1 MEVQVELSKIIINEA
16 VDQQIIVLKE
26 LGGDRSFPI
35 VIGMTE
41 AMAIE
46 RRLKGIELP
55 RPMTHDLLASVIEQM
70 DGRIEKV
77 VISDLANGTFYALLH
92 VDVDGNELEI
102 DSRPSDAIALSA
114 GMDVRLFVD
123 EEIFQKT
130 QM

>member
-92 VDVDGNELEI
+92 VDVDGNKLEI

>member
-26 LGGDRSFPI
+26 LNGDRSFPI
-35 VIGMTE
+35 VIGMSE

-46 RRLKGIELP
+46 RRSKGTELT

-70 DGRIEKV
+70 EGKIEKV
-77 VISDLANGTFYALLH
+77 ALLH
-92 VDVDGNELEI
+92 VEVDGNKLEI

-114 GMDVRLFVD
+114 GTDVRLFVD

>member
-41 AMAIE
+41 ALAIE

-92 VDVDGNELEI
+92 VDVDGNKLEI

-123 EEIFQKT
+123 EAIFQKT

>member
-26 LGGDRSFPI
+26 LDGDRSFPI

-55 RPMTHDLLASVIEQM
+55 RPMTHDLLASVIKQM
-70 DGRIEKV
+70 EGTIKKV
-77 VISDLANGTFYALLH
+77 VVSDLSNGTFYAL
-92 VDVDGNELEI
+92 VYIDVDGKELEI

-123 EEIFQKT
+123 EKIFQKT

>member
-92 VDVDGNELEI
+92 IDVDGNKLEI